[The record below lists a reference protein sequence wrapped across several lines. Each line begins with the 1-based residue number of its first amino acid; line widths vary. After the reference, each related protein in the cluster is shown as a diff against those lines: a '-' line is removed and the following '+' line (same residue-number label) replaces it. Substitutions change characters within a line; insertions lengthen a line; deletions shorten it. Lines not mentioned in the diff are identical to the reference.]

1 MKKVLPSLAVCAM
14 VFIVSAALNSCKKD
28 DGKSS
33 LDGTTWVSRITE
45 EETSLDYTLAFQK
58 KTYSL
63 SISEE
68 SHPNMSISITGTYT
82 YDDPNVELSKVDDGD
97 EGEQKL
103 RGVRKGNTITFVEE
117 HADTIVFK
125 KR

>member
-14 VFIVSAALNSCKKD
+14 VFIVSTALNSCKKD

-33 LDGTTWVSRITE
+33 LDGTTWVSRMPE

-68 SHPNMSISITGTYT
+68 SHPSMSISITGTYT
-82 YDDPNVELSKVDDGD
+82 YDDPNVELSAVGDGK
-97 EGEQKL
+97 EQKI